1 MDTEYGGLQISFQYG
16 QCFAY
21 AKLVSAY
28 PSKFVSCDWCMPRD
42 IPSQHVHHWRHVFQE
57 DCNEPI

>member
-21 AKLVSAY
+21 AKIGFGVS
-28 PSKFVSCDWCMPRD
+28 F
-42 IPSQHVHHWRHVFQE
+42 
-57 DCNEPI
+57 